1 MKLRYTYRA
10 RIGKQA
16 ERAIMREWGACR
28 WVWNQ
33 MVEENR
39 KRHEQGLE
47 FGDKQA
53 QEHLTRLRAETT
65 SENGER
71 WLAAGS
77 NVAQQ
82 QTVRDYSRSRRKAIM
97 DRKRH
102 SGSKAG
108 LPSFKSRNTSLPSLN
123 YTKRGFR
130 LKTMDGRER
139 LILAKGVRVNVVWSR
154 PLPSEPSSVR
164 IRRDAAGDWW
174 ASFVVDVDEQQL
186 PATNNA
192 IGIDWGVK
200 AVANTT
206 NPEYDL
212 PAPEFLSQS
221 LHELRDAQ
229 RRMARRRPD
238 KGKPASN
245 GYRQAKRAAAKT
257 YRNVRNQRLDAAH
270 KWANKIVRDF
280 DHIAIED
287 FHPAFLAKT
296 TMARKAADNLI
307 GATKRILLE
316 KSARTGREVKK
327 VPAPYTTMTCSA
339 CGARAKRR
347 LKLDER
353 VYHCAYCGY
362 ICDRDLNAAR
372 NIRKEAGFNLP
383 YAEGVRR
390 QPQQGKTSSEYGIP
404 RL

>member
-16 ERAIMREWGACR
+16 ERALMHEWGACR

-39 KRHEQGLE
+39 KRHGQGME

-65 SENGER
+65 GENGEH

-82 QTVRDYSRSRRKAIM
+82 QAVRDYSRARRKAVM
-97 DRKRH
+97 DRNRH
-102 SGSKAG
+102 ASRKAG
-108 LPSFKSRNTSLPSLN
+108 LPSFKSRKTSLPSLN
-123 YTKRGFR
+123 YTRNGFR
-130 LKTMDGRER
+130 MKTIAGRDR
-139 LILAKGVRVNVVWSR
+139 LILAKGIRVNVVWSR

-164 IRRDAAGDWW
+164 VYRDVAGAWW
-174 ASFVVDVDEQQL
+174 ASFVVDVEPEQL
-186 PATNNA
+186 PPTNRA

-206 NPEYDL
+206 SPDHDL
-212 PAPEFLSQS
+212 PAPNA
-221 LHELRDAQ
+221 LRNALPGLRAAQ
-229 RRMARRRPD
+229 RRMARRRPK
-238 KGKPASN
+238 KGEPASN
-245 GYRQAKRAAAKT
+245 GYKRAKRTAAKLH
-257 YRNVRNQRLDAAH
+257 RHVRNQRLDIAH
-270 KWANKIVRDF
+270 KWANIIVHDF

-307 GATKRILLE
+307 GATKGILME
-316 KSARTGREVKK
+316 KGERTGREVKTI
-327 VPAPYTTMTCSA
+327 PARYTTMTCSS
-339 CGARAKRR
+339 CGARAKHR
-347 LKLDER
+347 LGLDER
-353 VYHCAYCGY
+353 VYHCEKCGY
-362 ICDRDLNAAR
+362 TCDRDLNAAR
-372 NIRKEAGFNLP
+372 NIRTEAGFNLSCVED
-383 YAEGVRR
+383 ARR
-390 QPQQGKTSSEYGIP
+390 ETRKGETQSEHGIP
-404 RL
+404 QL